1 MRGRRLRSA
10 AAALIP
16 WAALAGACGRDEAPP
31 PVTAPEEPA
40 VPPVAEVGPDGPP
53 GLDVPEIAAIPTDP
67 AAVARGE
74 QVFRQRG
81 CGACHAF
88 GSRLVGPDLA
98 GVTGR
103 RTVPWLSKMILH
115 PEEMTKQDPV
125 ARQLL
130 QTYLVQMTYQG
141 VTAEELPALLAY
153 LKAEGKD

>member
-1 MRGRRLRSA
+1 MRGLRIRA
-10 AAALIP
+10 AATALIP
-16 WAALAGACGRDEAPP
+16 WAVLAVACGRGEEPP
-31 PVTAPEEPA
+31 PVAAPPGPA
-40 VPPVAEVGPDGPP
+40 APVSEVGPDGPP
-53 GLDVPEIAAIPTDP
+53 GLDVPEIGVLPTDP

-98 GVTGR
+98 GVTER
-103 RTVPWLSKMILH
+103 RTVPWLAKMILH
-115 PEEMTKQDPV
+115 PEEMTKRDPA
-125 ARQLL
+125 ARQLF

-141 VTAEELPALLAY
+141 VTAEELPDLLAY